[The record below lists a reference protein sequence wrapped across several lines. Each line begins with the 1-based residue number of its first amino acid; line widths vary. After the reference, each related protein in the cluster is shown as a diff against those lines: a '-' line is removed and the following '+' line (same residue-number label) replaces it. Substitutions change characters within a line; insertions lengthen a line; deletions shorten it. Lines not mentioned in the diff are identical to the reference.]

1 MLVALTLTMS
11 ANTVFATTNTTTNIS
26 DQDSG
31 QVLDNTTVDS
41 STAQAAGSPTDNT
54 SFTTEQIT
62 AAATKVKTYTDNHNT
77 LPGYVIIGDTKVT
90 MPQFLKLM
98 VQNILNNETNESV
111 TLENIDDPVSPN
123 TTETVTDG
131 NLTYAQY
138 TTLARLIN
146 TYMNKYGVT
155 TSSAPTDLGKMNY
168 NNLVYTF
175 SKILNFANTYD
186 RLPSDIS
193 ITTWSNIVNSS
204 EGSSTVENVSEGSS
218 STSSEG
224 SPSEGSGSDISFTSD
239 QINAAAYKVKTF
251 IETYSRLPGY
261 VTIGDTQVTMAQFLK
276 LMVQNVININNG
288 SNASVTLESDID
300 DAKSTS
306 STETVTSGNLTCSEF
321 VSLANQIN
329 SYINKYGLATSS
341 ATSSLGKMNFNNLV
355 YTFSKILNFANTN
368 DRLPNYV
375 SVSAQ
380 SLNGTT
386 TTTSSSDV
394 QSIIN
399 AIGYAE
405 AKYLDI
411 QGQSS
416 ASVMESVGY
425 GDCWADSYWLYNK
438 LSAAGIS
445 VRIVQCSGGSYP
457 LHRWVQINIGSGW
470 VNWNYSGYSSYHCGS
485 LGTAYYVIKTYTS

>member
-11 ANTVFATTNTTTNIS
+11 ANTVFATTNTSTNIS
-26 DQDSG
+26 DQNSG
-31 QVLDNTTVDS
+31 QVLDNATVES

-62 AAATKVKTYTDNHNT
+62 AAAAKVKAYTDNHKT
-77 LPGYVIIGDTKVT
+77 LPDYVIIGDTQVT

-98 VQNILNNETNESV
+98 AQNVLNNGTNESV
-111 TLENIDDPVSPN
+111 PLENLDEPKSPN
-123 TTETVTDG
+123 STETITDG
-131 NLTYAQY
+131 NLTCSEY
-138 TTLARLIN
+138 TTLARMIN
-146 TYMNKYGVT
+146 TYMNKYGIT
-155 TSSAPTDLGKMNY
+155 TSSAPTNLGKINY

-175 SKILNFANTYD
+175 SKILTYMNTYGD
-186 RLPSDIS
+186 LPNYVS

-204 EGSSTVENVSEGSS
+204 EGTSTEENVSEGSS
-218 STSSEG
+218 SEGSSSEG
-224 SPSEGSGSDISFTSD
+224 SSSDISFTAD

-251 IETYSRLPGY
+251 IETNSRLPSY
-261 VTIGDTQVTMAQFLK
+261 VTIGNTQVTMTQFLK
-276 LMVQNVININNG
+276 LMAQNVININNG
-288 SNASVTLESDID
+288 SSASVTLESDID
-300 DAKSTS
+300 DAKSPN
-306 STETVTSGNLTCSEF
+306 STETVTSGNLACSEY
-321 VSLANQIN
+321 VSLAKQIN
-329 SYINKYGLATSS
+329 AYINKYGLATSS
-341 ATSSLGKMNFNNLV
+341 ATSSLGKINFNNLV
-355 YTFSKILNFANTN
+355 YTYSKILNFANTN

-386 TTTSSSDV
+386 SEGTTSSSNV

-399 AIGYAE
+399 SIGYAE

-416 ASVMESVGY
+416 ASVMEQVGF

-470 VNWNYSGYSSYHCGS
+470 VNWNYAGYSSYHCGS
-485 LGTAYYVIKTYTS
+485 LGTAYYVIKTYT